1 MKLRLNAGSLRLRLS
16 QSEVAQLHDTGEVR
30 EAIVF
35 APGSELLYSLETGA
49 LAEPTADF
57 THGKVRVILPT
68 RVAMKWAETDQVGVE
83 VQTETLK
90 LLIEKDFKCL
100 HREPEPGEDLFPNPS
115 EG

>member
-1 MKLRLNAGSLRLRLS
+1 MKLRLSTGSLRLRLS

-30 EAIVF
+30 EAVTF
-35 APGSELLYSLETGA
+35 APGSELVYSLETGA

-68 RVAMKWAETDQVGVE
+68 RVAMKWAETDQVGIE

-100 HREPEPGEDLFPNPS
+100 HKDPEPGEDLFPNPL